1 MMRYLLRRLG
11 HAALLVI
18 GVSILAF
25 FFTTL
30 APGSYF
36 DEMRLNP
43 QIAPETL
50 VALRAQYQLDR
61 PLPLRYFSWINSL
74 LRGQMGFSFAYNSPV
89 APLLLARAKNTLLL
103 TITATLLA
111 WAIALPLGVW
121 SAERL
126 GRFPD
131 RVISWSTAALLV
143 IPDLALALGLLVLA
157 VTTSWFPTGGMASV
171 DFESLTSLN
180 KIRDLALHMALP
192 VVALA
197 LSALP
202 LLVRHVRAAVAEV
215 LHAPFLLAAKGHGIP
230 RLTLLYRYALPAAA
244 NPLISLFGFS
254 IGTLLSGSLLI
265 EVVMSWP
272 GLGPFLLEAILARDI
287 YVVIGGV
294 LFSTVFLAAGN
305 FLADMLLY
313 WADPRI
319 RMAGSASR

>member
-1 MMRYLLRRLG
+1 MMRYLLRRLA
-11 HAALLVI
+11 HAFLLII

-25 FFTTL
+25 LFTTL
-30 APGSYF
+30 APGNYF

-61 PLPLRYFSWINSL
+61 PLPLRYISWINSVL
-74 LRGQMGFSFAYNSPV
+74 HGQMGFSFAYNTPV

-126 GRFPD
+126 GHLPD

-157 VTTSWFPTGGMASV
+157 IRTGWFPTGGIASV
-171 DFESLTSLN
+171 DFDSLSPLH
-180 KIRDLALHMALP
+180 KIRDLALHMTLP
-192 VVALA
+192 VVALV

-215 LHAPFLLAAKGHGIP
+215 LHAPFLLAAEGRGIP
-230 RLTLLYRYALPAAA
+230 RFTLLFRYALPAAA
-244 NPLISLFGFS
+244 NPLLSLFGFS
-254 IGTLLSGSLLI
+254 IGALLSGSLLI

-287 YVVIGGV
+287 YIVIGGV
-294 LFSTVFLAAGN
+294 LFSTIFLAAGN

-313 WADPRI
+313 WLDPRI
-319 RMAGSASR
+319 RTESASR